1 MNAMMHLLFGA
12 VMLLGSAMAAPIQA
26 PHVTAELVAETGS
39 IKPGQPVWIG
49 VRFKMEPG
57 WHIYWRNPG
66 DSGTTTTITWKE
78 PPGCEVGGIVWP
90 HPARMEE
97 GDMVTYGYSGTL
109 LLMARLTPPADL
121 KPGTRLQIGATASWL
136 VCKDMCVPGKV
147 EVLLDLPVGDGR
159 PGSDAPLFDSTRTR
173 IPAPLPAGWTA
184 WAQAD
189 GDKIII
195 TISGTGNQ
203 LRRPV
208 VFFPLVPDLISNT
221 APQTLTRDASLWKLI
236 LSRPEQPGRLPKA
249 MTGVMLSGGYA
260 WEMDVPFGAP
270 APRGGQMEQSGGSGS
285 ADIGFLWSL
294 VLAFV
299 GGMILNLMPCV
310 FPVLSIKVLG
320 FVRESTHNP
329 REVRLHGILYGMGVV
344 LSFVALALSLILL
357 RAGGQQLGWGFQLQ
371 SPVIILILTVVLF
384 LLSLNLLG
392 VFEVGTSIVRAT
404 GRFSWHEGRLGA
416 FLTGVL
422 ATLLATPCT
431 APFMGTAVGFAATQP
446 AASGLSVFAFLG
458 LGMAAPYVA
467 LSFAPHLGN
476 LLPKPGRW
484 METFKQLMAFPLL
497 ATVIWLLW
505 VLGLQAGMMGVMGA
519 LTALFFS
526 GIAGWLYGRWH
537 TSLMRVVAVVLVICG
552 ILLAVAGIRS
562 GSPAG
567 ESASS
572 GGWQVFSRPKLEME
586 LAKGNPVFVDF
597 TAAWCLTCK
606 ANELAV
612 LNTSGIRQ
620 AFRDRKVVLLRAD
633 WTNSS
638 PAIEEALAGFGR
650 NGVPLYLLYAGG
662 KGSTPRILP
671 QILTPQI
678 VRGEL
683 EKLPKR
689 D

>member
-1 MNAMMHLLFGA
+1 
-12 VMLLGSAMAAPIQA
+12 
-26 PHVTAELVAETGS
+26 
-39 IKPGQPVWIG
+39 
-49 VRFKMEPG
+49 
-57 WHIYWRNPG
+57 
-66 DSGTTTTITWKE
+66 
-78 PPGCEVGGIVWP
+78 
-90 HPARMEE
+90 
-97 GDMVTYGYSGTL
+97 MVTYGYSGTV
-109 LLMARLTPPADL
+109 LLMARLTPPAGL
-121 KPGTRLQIGATASWL
+121 KPGTRLQVGATASWL

-147 EVLLDLPVGDGR
+147 EVALDLPVGDGK
-159 PGSDAPLFDSTRTR
+159 PGPDAPQFDAARTR

-189 GDKIII
+189 GGKITI

-203 LRRPV
+203 LRQPV
-208 VFFPLVPDLISNT
+208 LFIPLVPDLISNT
-221 APQTLTRDASLWKLI
+221 APQKLARESSAWKLS
-236 LSRPEQPGRLPKA
+236 LSRPEQPGKLPKSLS
-249 MTGVMLSGGYA
+249 GVLLSGGYA
-260 WEMDVPFGAP
+260 WELDVPFGAP
-270 APRGGQMEQSGGSGS
+270 ASRGGPVEKAGGSAA

-344 LSFVALALSLILL
+344 VSFVALALLLIVL

-404 GRFSWHEGRLGA
+404 GKFSWHEGRLGA

-446 AASGLSVFAFLG
+446 AASGLGVFAFLG

-467 LSFAPHLGN
+467 LSFAPRLGR

-505 VLGLQAGMMGVMGA
+505 VLGLQAGMMGIMGA
-519 LTALFFS
+519 LTGLLVA
-526 GIAGWLYGRWH
+526 GIAAWLYGRWH
-537 TSLMRVVAVVLVICG
+537 TSLMRVVAVALVIGG
-552 ILLAVAGIRS
+552 ILLAVMGIRS
-562 GSPAG
+562 GSPAAGSAAAG
-567 ESASS
+567 E
-572 GGWQVFSRPKLEME
+572 WQEFSRAKLELE

-650 NGVPLYLLYAGG
+650 NGVPLYLLYPGG